1 MSTNKKQT
9 AISLNPYLDTD
20 YLMKVTRRVKSTE
33 IFVNNSDQVIL
44 PKTHT
49 VSKLIISHYHKLA
62 LHYGREQ
69 TLASV
74 REKFWILLVVD
85 YLSR

>member
-20 YLMKVTRRVKSTE
+20 YLMKVTGRVKSTE
-33 IFVNNSDQVIL
+33 IFLNNSDEVIL

-49 VSKLIISHYHKLA
+49 VSKLIISHHHKLT

-74 REKFWILLVVD
+74 REKCLLWII
-85 YLSR
+85 